1 MSSLF
6 SSNGASMIFL
16 SKKFSDST
24 SNLCRVTLA
33 ILSQWRSFIALLA
46 INSRSGQ
53 HSLKSSIFFFSSLNA
68 CHSLRA
74 LGSLRHLSKQHQMRF
89 INILII
95 VITLFIIIIVIIITV
110 IIIIVIKIIIIITI
124 TNNIIVIII
133 TIKIIIINFSG
144 LLNVLPRDPMITNA
158 MKVT

>member
-1 MSSLF
+1 
-6 SSNGASMIFL
+6 MIFL

-33 ILSQWRSFIALLA
+33 VLSQWRSFIALFA

-95 VITLFIIIIVIIITV
+95 VITLFIIIVIIITV
-110 IIIIVIKIIIIITI
+110 IIIIVIKVIIIITI
-124 TNNIIVIII
+124 TNNIIIIII
-133 TIKIIIINFSG
+133 TINIIIINFCG
-144 LLNVLPRDPMITNA
+144 LLNVLPWDPMITNA
-158 MKVT
+158 IKVT

>member
-1 MSSLF
+1 
-6 SSNGASMIFL
+6 MIFL

-24 SNLCRVTLA
+24 SNLCPVTLA

-89 INILII
+89 INVLII
-95 VITLFIIIIVIIITV
+95 VIILIIIIIVIIRTV
-110 IIIIVIKIIIIITI
+110 IIIIVIKIIIITITI
-124 TNNIIVIII
+124 TNIII
-133 TIKIIIINFSG
+133 TIIIIINIIIINFCG
-144 LLNVLPRDPMITNA
+144 LFNVLPRDPMITNA
-158 MKVT
+158 IMVT